1 MKQAPARLSFRLRL
15 LVLALELIL
24 PFGIYFAMLAGME
37 ALALVF
43 VILMAGGIVL
53 EVIFS

>member
-1 MKQAPARLSFRLRL
+1 

-24 PFGIYFAMLAGME
+24 PFGIYFALLAGME

-43 VILMAGGIVL
+43 FILMAGGIVL
-53 EVIFS
+53 EVILS